1 MTIAEPAPS
10 LVQRATQGDLGAIDN
25 LLRTIQSGVFN
36 LAVRMLGNR
45 DDAADA
51 TQDILLQVVTHL
63 ATFRGEARFSTWVFQ
78 IARRHL
84 MAASTRSRESPEVS
98 LEAIADKLGQGLA
111 WAERL
116 QTAGAPTVLS
126 PADKLE
132 ARQTGL
138 ACTQGMLMALDRDH
152 RLAYLL
158 DQLFGLSSVEAAE
171 VCGISPAL
179 HRQRLARA
187 RQRLDGFFHRTCGL
201 ANPQA
206 ACRCERQAPVLR
218 LARAQGLHPEGAPRP
233 LAAET
238 PAEQAALEAAF
249 DGLKR
254 LGDAAEVLRAHP
266 EYAAPAKQLGAIRQ
280 VLGAEGWLGP
290 AGLKH

>member
-1 MTIAEPAPS
+1 MNITEPSAQLLQS
-10 LVQRATQGDLGAIDN
+10 ATEGDLAAIDR
-25 LLRTIQSGVFN
+25 LLRSLQPDVFN

-51 TQDILLQVVTHL
+51 TQDILLRIVTHL

-98 LEAIADKLGQGLA
+98 LDAIADKLDQGLA

-116 QTAGAPTVLS
+116 QTDNAPAVLS

-158 DQLFGLSSVEAAE
+158 DLLFGLNSLEAAA
-171 VCGISPAL
+171 VCDISPEL
-179 HRQRLARA
+179 HRQRLSRA
-187 RQRLDGFFHRTCGL
+187 RQKLDSFFGKTCGL
-201 ANPQA
+201 ASAQA
-206 ACRCERQAPVLR
+206 RCRCDKQAPVLR
-218 LARAQGLHPEGAPRP
+218 LARAQGLQAADAPRP

-238 PAEQAALEAAF
+238 QAEQAAAEAAF
-249 DGLKR
+249 EGLKR
-254 LGDAAEVLRAHP
+254 LGDAAGVLRAHP
-266 EYAAPAKQLGAIRQ
+266 AYAAPSAQLNAIRA
-280 VLGAEGWLGP
+280 VLGAEGLLSPLG
-290 AGLKH
+290 HTH